1 MRHVRAIIFIGG
13 NEPRIMAAPLKI
25 VTVSKTAVIG
35 SATTVC
41 GLRGAKFICL
51 RDVGS
56 PVKEELII
64 RLHVGGTRKLAR
76 RAHRSSV
83 FGPYG
88 VGERG
93 VFSKFGQEG
102 LDGFFDGC
110 TLRLD
115 GGDALRLGFRSG
127 RCAPVFG
134 LLIGEDQRPRIILLP
149 LPRVLSFEC
158 SMKGSRY

>member
-1 MRHVRAIIFIGG
+1 LRHVRAIIFIGG

-88 VGERG
+88 VGECG

-134 LLIGEDQRPRIILLP
+134 LLIGRIKGLASSYCHFPVFCLLNVP
-149 LPRVLSFEC
+149 
-158 SMKGSRY
+158 